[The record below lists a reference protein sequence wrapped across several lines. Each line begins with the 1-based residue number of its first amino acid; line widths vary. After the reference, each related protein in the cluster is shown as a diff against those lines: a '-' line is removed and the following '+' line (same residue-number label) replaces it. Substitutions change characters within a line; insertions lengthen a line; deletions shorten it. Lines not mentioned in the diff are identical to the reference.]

1 MKFTYTV
8 ALFGILFLDSFA
20 VAQDQCKPIG
30 YATKSGRTDENV
42 AVTGGGDATPI
53 TVTTFA
59 ELKAYAGDAIPRVL
73 YVQGPVG
80 NGWSGTSG
88 DQLIIASNKTIIGLS
103 AQTELRA
110 VIKISG
116 GQNIIVRNLV
126 IHGPG
131 SNSAQAWDNL
141 LIQGSS
147 KNIWIDHCEF
157 WNGQDGN
164 ADVVKGADNV
174 TFTWCIFGYTIN
186 SIHNLSNLI
195 ASSDTESVSINK
207 LNITLMFNW
216 FKSVSQRT
224 PRCRFGNVH
233 VVNNLFTE
241 DLSVHASE
249 SGVANG
255 YDCAV
260 KTEYNHFIGIN
271 EPIKI
276 SMQAGPRS
284 IQESTGNTFEN
295 TSGNTT
301 GTGVAFTPPYDYVHF
316 RLPTNEVRAAV
327 EARAGATLSSP
338 TSCIPMEDQ
347 PTLSLVSGA
356 LSQAVSTGTPITD
369 IVFRWGGNATGISVT
384 GLPAGLSGQQNA
396 STYTISG
403 TPLAS
408 GAYSITTTQPSGAAA
423 TQTGTISVL
432 PAVTLKIPAIDRC
445 EGNGFNETKNAGYEQ
460 SAYLNMDNTL
470 GSSVKYVVAAN
481 ADMSS
486 QLMVRFANG
495 GTTDRSMSLSVN
507 HGTPTDL
514 AFPISAG
521 WTNWLYQLSPIVLT
535 AGRNELLFTSKT
547 ADGGPNLDWIGFSD
561 PGISL
566 TDCSIPSPSF
576 QIKGEPFFSGRMDGH
591 LFVVRSAELQG
602 FDIVIMNLQGQTIL
616 SEHRKMTTPT
626 EIIDFA
632 SRAIPF
638 GTYFVKIQPEG
649 GQAQTMTIP
658 YFHGN

>member
-1 MKFTYTV
+1 MKFAQYL
-8 ALFGILFLDSFA
+8 ALFSILFLYSFT

-30 YATKSGRTDENV
+30 YATKSGRTGGDV
-42 AVTGGGDATPI
+42 AVTGGGNAIPI

-59 ELKAYAGDAIPRVL
+59 DLKAYAADATPRVL

-80 NGWSGTSG
+80 SGWSGTIG
-88 DQLIIASNKTIIGLS
+88 DQLIIASNKTIIGLT
-103 AQTELRA
+103 AQTELKA

-131 SNSAQAWDNL
+131 SNTDQAWDNFL
-141 LIQGSS
+141 VQGSS

-186 SIHNLSNLI
+186 SVHNLSNLI

-216 FKSVSQRT
+216 FKAVSQRT
-224 PRCRFGNVH
+224 PRCRMGNVH

-255 YDCAV
+255 VDCAV

-276 SMQAGPRS
+276 SMQSGARS
-284 IQESTGNTFEN
+284 IQESTGNIFES
-295 TSGNTT
+295 TSGNAT
-301 GTGVAFTPPYDYVHF
+301 GTGTAFTPPYEYIPF
-316 RLPTNEVRAAV
+316 RLPANEVKAAV
-327 EARAGATLSSP
+327 EARAGATLASP
-338 TSCIPMEDQ
+338 TSCAPVEEQ
-347 PTLSLVSGA
+347 PTIALVSGA
-356 LSQAVSTGTPITD
+356 LSQSVSAGAPISD
-369 IVFRWGGNATGISVT
+369 IVFSWGGNATGVVVT

-396 STYTISG
+396 STYTIHGTPVASG
-403 TPLAS
+403 T
-408 GAYSITTTQPSGAAA
+408 YFITTTQPSGTAA
-423 TQTGTISVL
+423 TQTGTISTL
-432 PAVTLKIPAIDRC
+432 PLVASKIAAIDRC
-445 EGNGFNETKNAGYEQ
+445 EGSGVNETKNIGFEQ
-460 SAYLNMDNTL
+460 SAYWNMDNTL
-470 GSSVKYVVAAN
+470 GASVKYVVSAN

-486 QLMVRFANG
+486 QLLVRFANG
-495 GTTDRSMSLSVN
+495 GTTNRTMSLSVN
-507 HGTPTDL
+507 SGTLTDL
-514 AFPISAG
+514 AFPSSTD
-521 WTNWLYQLSPIVLT
+521 WTNWLYQLSPIAIK

-547 ADGGPNLDWIGFSD
+547 ADGGPNLDWIGFSSA
-561 PGISL
+561 GISK
-566 TDCSIPSPSF
+566 TDCSTPFSSL
-576 QIKGEPFFSGRMDGH
+576 QSKSESFFSGRLEGNQ
-591 LFVVRSAELQG
+591 LVVKSSNQQG
-602 FDIVIMNLQGQTIL
+602 FDIVIMNLQGKAIL
-616 SEHRKMTTPT
+616 SEHRKMTTST
-626 EIIDFA
+626 EIVDFA
-632 SRAIPF
+632 SMSIPF
-638 GTYFVKIQPEG
+638 GTYLVKIQPES
-649 GQAQTMTIP
+649 GQTQTMTVP